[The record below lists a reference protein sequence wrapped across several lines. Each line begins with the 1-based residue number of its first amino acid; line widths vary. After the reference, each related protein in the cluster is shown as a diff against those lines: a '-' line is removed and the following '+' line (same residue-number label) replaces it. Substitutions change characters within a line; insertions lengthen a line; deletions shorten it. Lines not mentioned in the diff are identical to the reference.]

1 MKQILRKIRNRRRF
15 LAYIYCK
22 RGKSRNEDETGI
34 WFCTVFCGTGYG
46 DHDVYSEHIYRNPDR
61 SAVPPC
67 RISAFLLLILKK
79 LNNIHFTADRKKIEL
94 MEQKARLVLKGAPFL
109 KSSGI
114 LWMEGTAR

>member
-1 MKQILRKIRNRRRF
+1 MSARYAVTFMKEISFRTILSAR
-15 LAYIYCK
+15 
-22 RGKSRNEDETGI
+22 SVS
-34 WFCTVFCGTGYG
+34 TV
-46 DHDVYSEHIYRNPDR
+46 
-61 SAVPPC
+61 
-67 RISAFLLLILKK
+67 LLILKK